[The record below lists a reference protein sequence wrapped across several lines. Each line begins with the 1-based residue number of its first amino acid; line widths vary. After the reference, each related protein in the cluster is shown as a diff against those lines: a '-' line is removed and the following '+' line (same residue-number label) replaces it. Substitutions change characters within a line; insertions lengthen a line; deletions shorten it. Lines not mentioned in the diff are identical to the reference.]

1 MVKSVNSNNF
11 RVEVLQNE
19 KPVLVDFY
27 AEWCG
32 PCKMLAPAID
42 ELSDE
47 PIGKQVDFAKLNI
60 DEGSE
65 TASLYGVMS
74 VPTLILFKNGEEQ
87 VRMVGVQPKD
97 AIGNTIQDFLF

>member
-1 MVKSVNSNNF
+1 MVKSVNSDNF
-11 RVEVLQNE
+11 RTEVLQNE

-32 PCKMLAPAID
+32 PCKMLAPTIH

-47 PIGKQVDFAKLNI
+47 SIGKQVDFAKLNI
-60 DEGSE
+60 DESAD

-74 VPTLILFKNGEEQ
+74 VPTLILFKDGEEQ
-87 VRMVGVQPKD
+87 LRMVGVQPKD
-97 AIGNTIQDFLF
+97 AIANTIQDFLY